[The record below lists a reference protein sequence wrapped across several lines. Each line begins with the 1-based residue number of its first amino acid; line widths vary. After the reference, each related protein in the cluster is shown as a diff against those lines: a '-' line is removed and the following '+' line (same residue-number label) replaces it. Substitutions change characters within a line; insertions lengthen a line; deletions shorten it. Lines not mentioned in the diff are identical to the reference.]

1 MHTMKEIIEI
11 IEDTN
16 LEFKVYCND
25 KECMYE
31 TCAIKRNKRK
41 IGKDNEIDCLVLFTL
56 YKLGIDQED
65 IIKDVY
71 KRYRN
76 YCYTGKSCRNCRLLK
91 FIHDNFDNDDL
102 PYCRSCYAVLHI
114 YNMLDLIRERK

>member
-1 MHTMKEIIEI
+1 MHTLEEIIEI

-16 LEFKVYCND
+16 LEFKVYCNE

-76 YCYTGKSCRNCRLLK
+76 YCYTGKSCRNCKLLK
-91 FIHDNFDNDDL
+91 FIHANFDSDNL
-102 PYCRSCYAVLHI
+102 PYCRSCYVVLYI
-114 YNMLDLIRERK
+114 NDMLGLIGERK

>member
-1 MHTMKEIIEI
+1 MHTLEEIIEI

-16 LEFKVYCND
+16 LEFKVYCNE

-114 YNMLDLIRERK
+114 YNMLNLIGERK

>member
-1 MHTMKEIIEI
+1 MHTLEEIIEI

-16 LEFKVYCND
+16 LEFKVYCNE

-114 YNMLDLIRERK
+114 YNMLDLIGERK

>member
-1 MHTMKEIIEI
+1 MVDKEMIEI

-16 LEFKVYCND
+16 LEFKTYCNGKD
-25 KECMYE
+25 CMPE
-31 TCAIKRNKRK
+31 LCAIKRNKEK
-41 IGKDNEIDCLVLFTL
+41 IYKDSEIDCLILFTL

-76 YCYTGKSCRNCRLLK
+76 YCYTGKSCRSCELLK
-91 FIHDNFDNDDL
+91 FIHANFDNDNL
-102 PYCRSCYAVLHI
+102 PYCRSCYAVLYM
-114 YNMLDLIRERK
+114 YNMLDLIEERK

>member
-16 LEFKVYCND
+16 LEFKVYCNK

-114 YNMLDLIRERK
+114 YNMLDLIGERK